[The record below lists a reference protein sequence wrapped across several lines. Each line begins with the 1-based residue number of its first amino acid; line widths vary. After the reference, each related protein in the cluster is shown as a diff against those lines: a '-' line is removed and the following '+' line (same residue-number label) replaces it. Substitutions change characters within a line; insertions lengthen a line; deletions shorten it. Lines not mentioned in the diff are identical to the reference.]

1 MEIELGKSYHRI
13 INTDGGTVVTWGGLS
28 PNIPAAHSSGL
39 KKSLTSNI
47 KTFDMSVLSWTSVAT
62 TGEPPAAVR
71 GYSSCS
77 LGNKIYYFGGNCIPN
92 DCYHND
98 LFTLDTLS
106 KDWRQVDYISSPTSS
121 PMKKNGHEMAS
132 FTVGS
137 EDYLF
142 VFGGY
147 GPTPTPTPSHGQY
160 VLYTTRPN
168 RSYTNEVH
176 MLCVSPTTGQ

>member
-1 MEIELGKSYHRI
+1 MEGIAFHRI
-13 INTDGGTVVTWGGLS
+13 INTDGTVITWGGETGNMPLV
-28 PNIPAAHSSGL
+28 HSSEL

-47 KTFDMSVLSWTSVAT
+47 KTFDMAALLWTSVAT

-71 GYSSCS
+71 SYSSCS
-77 LGNKIYYFGGNCIPN
+77 LGNKIYYFGGNCMSD

-121 PMKKNGHEMAS
+121 PMEKNGHVMAS
-132 FTVGS
+132 FTVDS

-147 GPTPTPTPSHGQY
+147 GPIPTPTPSHGQY
-160 VLYTTRPN
+160 VP
-168 RSYTNEVH
+168 
-176 MLCVSPTTGQ
+176 CPTLPK

>member
-1 MEIELGKSYHRI
+1 MEIELGISHHRI
-13 INTDGGTVVTWGGLS
+13 ISTDGTVVTWHGTS
-28 PNIPAAHSSGL
+28 PNMPKVHSSAL

-47 KTFDMSVLSWTSVAT
+47 QTFDMSALSWTSVAT
-62 TGEPPAAVR
+62 TGEPPAAVMD
-71 GYSSCS
+71 YSSCS
-77 LGNKIYYFGGNCIPN
+77 LGNKMYYFGGNCIP
-92 DCYHND
+92 DGCFHND

-106 KDWRQVDYISSPTSS
+106 KDWRQVDYIGSPTSS
-121 PMKKNGHEMAS
+121 PMKKIGHEMAS
-132 FTVGS
+132 FTIDS
-137 EDYLF
+137 NDYLF
-142 VFGGY
+142 VFGGV